1 MSLAAIEQ
9 ARRDAIAARAR
20 FEGTLAAA
28 QDRLRPTNLAEEAWD
43 GVKSKGADMAD
54 GAVQA
59 VKKRPAAVSLAL
71 GAFAIFLARSPLKR
85 AARHLISGGEEEGIE
100 PEPVALV
107 EAAAP
112 ARRRAAKAK
121 VKEGVSG

>member
-9 ARRDAIAARAR
+9 AKRDALAARRR

-59 VKKRPAAVSLAL
+59 VKKRPGAVSLAL
-71 GAFAIFLARSPLKR
+71 GAFAIFLARAPLKR
-85 AARHLISGGEEEGIE
+85 AAQHLISGGEEEGIE
-100 PEPVALV
+100 PEPAELI
-107 EAAAP
+107 EKAP
-112 ARRRAAKAK
+112 PVRRRRAKAR
-121 VKEGVSG
+121 VKEGVS

>member
-9 ARRDAIAARAR
+9 AKRDALAARRR

-59 VKKRPAAVSLAL
+59 VK
-71 GAFAIFLARSPLKR
+71 
-85 AARHLISGGEEEGIE
+85 
-100 PEPVALV
+100 
-107 EAAAP
+107 
-112 ARRRAAKAK
+112 
-121 VKEGVSG
+121 